1 MTEQRDG
8 LVAFTPEPPEPEE
21 RRWRSLLKGLGRVPD
36 RRGVAYRTACGL
48 VVIGSSLALS
58 CTTTDVCA
66 CEPPPAVAII
76 YGRVTDAGGIAVPQA
91 AVTSYSGSASDCH
104 ATQADFG
111 SILSAEDGSYRMT
124 LSQSQPQDSVCVL
137 AFARAPETSGVLA
150 DSDTVLAVL
159 DFRFGLPQDSTRIDL
174 SLQGR

>member
-1 MTEQRDG
+1 MKEQRGG
-8 LVAFTPEPPEPEE
+8 LVAFTPEPEE
-21 RRWRSLLKGLGRVPD
+21 RRCRSLLKGRGRAPG

-58 CTTTDVCA
+58 CTTDVCA
-66 CEPPPAVAII
+66 CEPSGAVAII

-91 AVTSYSGSASDCH
+91 AVTSYSGSASNCH
-104 ATQADFG
+104 ATQTDFG

-159 DFRFGLPQDSTRIDL
+159 DFRFGLPQDSARIDF